1 MAMIEVFTGPERRR
15 RWSPEEKRALVTAAF
30 APGAVVR
37 DVARRADVVPNL
49 LYRWRRDLRIEAA
62 GFTEVAVSPMARAAS
77 VSVPIEVE
85 ASGIVVR
92 IGATAPPAL
101 ASAIISAL
109 VRG

>member
-1 MAMIEVFTGPERRR
+1 MAMIEVFTGAERRR
-15 RWSPEEKRALVTAAF
+15 RWSAEEKRALVAAAF

-49 LYRWRRDLRIEAA
+49 LYRWRRDLRAEAV
-62 GFTEVAVSPMARAAS
+62 GFTEVAVGPTACGAS

-85 ASGIVVR
+85 ASGIVIR

-101 ASAIISAL
+101 AAAIISAL